1 MWYAIKQCAPV
12 PLQDTQQQQQVTGS
26 DGMHQGQWVGGWVR
40 EVVGGWAG
48 VREWVRWRVARQVV
62 GGAVVIHGLACVYK
76 RLQLVYVAM
85 VTAPVLVVIGQQEYL
100 FRSRDMQVS
109 EHPAN
114 QQPNLGSLAV

>member
-1 MWYAIKQCAPV
+1 MGAMA
-12 PLQDTQQQQQVTGS
+12 GS
-26 DGMHQGQWVGGWVR
+26 KTSS
-40 EVVGGWAG
+40 
-48 VREWVRWRVARQVV
+48 

-114 QQPNLGSLAV
+114 QQPNLGSLAVRPQAAQWLRQYPAEQPEGQQSAKV